1 MKELIRKAILAGLLI
16 GLAAGI
22 YTECENKIVGSFLFS
37 IGLIAVILFEAKL
50 YTGVIGYVNN
60 KKLLLESLIILGFN
74 CLAAFLVGLIFR
86 LVNGTYTVMLQR
98 EVSSWYELLFEGIG
112 TGMLIYIAVELY
124 KKSKNLLPVVLAVMA
139 FILSGMQH
147 SIANCAYFG
156 MCEITLQGFVSIVV
170 VIIGNTIG
178 SLLIRFLQVGF
189 KGIKYEN
196 FKNR

>member
-74 CLAAFLVGLIFR
+74 CLVAFLVGLIFR

-98 EVSSWYELLFEGIG
+98 EASSWYELLFEGIG

-156 MCEITLQGFVSIVV
+156 MCEITLQGFVGIVV